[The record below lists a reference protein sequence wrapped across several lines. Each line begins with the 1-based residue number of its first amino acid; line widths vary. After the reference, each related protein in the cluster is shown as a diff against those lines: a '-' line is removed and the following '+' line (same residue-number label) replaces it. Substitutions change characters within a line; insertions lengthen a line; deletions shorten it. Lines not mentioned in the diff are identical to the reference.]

1 MLETLTRAPM
11 AIINCSECGR
21 AVSDKAQ
28 ACIGCGAPLAREDPR
43 SVFNRA
49 PVYTMT
55 PPPTPA
61 QLRWRLALS
70 SLTLV
75 LGVLAADASGRHA
88 VGSRLAAT
96 LAALLLIVGL
106 CWFLVAAVQSVQ
118 ARRR

>member
-1 MLETLTRAPM
+1 M

-28 ACIGCGAPLAREDPR
+28 ACVGCGAPLAHEDPR
-43 SVFNRA
+43 SAFNRA
-49 PVYTMT
+49 PVYTIT
-55 PPPTPA
+55 PPPTSA
-61 QLRWRLALS
+61 QLRWRLGLS

-75 LGVLAADASGRHA
+75 LGVVASDAAGRHGG
-88 VGSRLAAT
+88 GSRLGAT

-106 CWFLVAAVQSVQ
+106 CWFMVAALQSVQ

>member
-1 MLETLTRAPM
+1 M

-28 ACIGCGAPLAREDPR
+28 ACVGCGAPLAREDPR
-43 SVFNRA
+43 SAFNRE
-49 PVYTMT
+49 PVYTVT
-55 PPPTPA
+55 PPLTPA

-75 LGVLAADASGRHA
+75 LGVIAADAAGRHGG
-88 VGSRLAAT
+88 GSRLAAT

-106 CWFLVAAVQSVQ
+106 CWFMVAALQSVQ

>member
-1 MLETLTRAPM
+1 M

-28 ACIGCGAPLAREDPR
+28 ACIGCGAPLAREDPHA
-43 SVFNRA
+43 VFNRA
-49 PVYTMT
+49 PVYTIT

-61 QLRWRLALS
+61 QLRWRLVLS

-75 LGVLAADASGRHA
+75 LGVVASDAAGRHGG
-88 VGSRLAAT
+88 GSRLPAT

-106 CWFLVAAVQSVQ
+106 CWFMVAAVHSVQ

>member
-1 MLETLTRAPM
+1 M

-21 AVSDKAQ
+21 AVSDKAP
-28 ACIGCGAPLAREDPR
+28 ACIGCGAPLAPQDPP
-43 SVFNRA
+43 SAFNRA
-49 PVYTMT
+49 PIYTIT

-75 LGVLAADASGRHA
+75 LGVIASDAAGRH
-88 VGSRLAAT
+88 GGGRLAAT

-106 CWFLVAAVQSVQ
+106 CWFMVAMLQRVQ

>member
-1 MLETLTRAPM
+1 M

-28 ACIGCGAPLAREDPR
+28 ACVGCGAPLAREDPR
-43 SVFNRA
+43 SAFNRA
-49 PVYTMT
+49 PVYTIT

-61 QLRWRLALS
+61 QLRWRLGLS

-75 LGVLAADASGRHA
+75 LGVIASDAASRHGA
-88 VGSRLAAT
+88 GSRLAAT

-106 CWFLVAAVQSVQ
+106 CWFMVAAMQNVQ